1 MKFIKKNLFVIIAL
15 VSLLVIIVTS
25 GTRDCG
31 GWGKTAYQRTVQAFD
46 GLKDNDLEK
55 KMLISYSESL
65 DDDQKFLFN
74 TALGE
79 KLLSYMD
86 FKVERATSESKEKLK
101 TICKVTVTITSVDL
115 KNIPGMYE
123 LIADSMNK
131 SESGILNDLLVKAVE
146 NCKDDKVKSNVEV
159 NAYLNPE
166 HSTWT
171 IVIDSN
177 VFDALFPNYDSY
189 DNWRYGE

>member
-15 VSLLVIIVTS
+15 VSLLVIFVTS

-74 TALGE
+74 TAFGE

-177 VFDALFPNYDSY
+177 VFDALFPNYDDY
-189 DNWRYGE
+189 ANWRYGE